1 MKNGFNGVYGP
12 NGLNEAV
19 NPRRVCRRY
28 IEIIYDLQMEITLEA
43 IIGIIGLLFGGGTL
57 GGVFTWR
64 WARRKARA
72 EAKEKEAEAKS
83 AEVDMAQ
90 KVQDTYQQMLEDKQK
105 EVEDNHRLITEL
117 REDRD
122 HYKRDRD
129 ELRNSLEKLSN
140 DFYDFKRETEN
151 ERQKMKSDI
160 ARNTRIAESSRPFMC
175 GLAPECE
182 KCVPVIISDEGTVKP
197 RKKGKKSEAAAVS
210 QKHTE
215 QHEIEPS
222 NE

>member
-1 MKNGFNGVYGP
+1 
-12 NGLNEAV
+12 
-19 NPRRVCRRY
+19 
-28 IEIIYDLQMEITLEA
+28 MEITLEA
-43 IIGIIGLLFGGGTL
+43 IISLLGLFVGGG
-57 GGVFTWR
+57 GGCFFTWR
-64 WARRKARA
+64 WMNRRARA

-90 KVQDTYQQMLEDKQK
+90 KVQDTYQEMLDDKNK
-105 EVEDNHRLITEL
+105 EVDDYHRLISEL

-122 HYKRDRD
+122 HYKKSYVEMRD
-129 ELRNSLEKLSN
+129 EVEKLSK

-175 GLAPECE
+175 GLAPDCA

-197 RKKGKKSEAAAVS
+197 GKKS
-210 QKHTE
+210 KK
-215 QHEIEPS
+215 QHDIEPT
-222 NE
+222 NED